1 MMEFKK
7 SYLITVLLILTIIG
21 IPFFFGVA
29 PSSQPFG
36 LILDADYI
44 SSGPY
49 KGNFLVTHEPGAVMI
64 VTPDLEEI
72 WRTDIPGPFCHE
84 SEFMPNGNI
93 MITDTDMHRL
103 IEVNINNPNE
113 IVWEWNTKDSDD
125 INWTAFA
132 IQEEWNQEAIDYVS
146 NQEPEE
152 GDWTHM
158 NDVEFING
166 TERGRSHDSLLV
178 SLRNFDLILEINYTN
193 TKEVLWYYGEPKNHE
208 ILYEQHNPD
217 IRENGNII
225 ICDSE
230 NYRIV
235 EIDYDTKET
244 VWDFYLDFPY
254 GQLRWARDCDDIGNG
269 LYLITDSN
277 NGRVL
282 LVNRETKQI
291 IREYGKDWLVQP
303 YESDYFEING
313 QGYIL
318 TADPLIT
325 SLTIMDFNSGEVLN
339 SVGTPFITNYV
350 RYFGILVNIYYGTL
364 FIVAFKNSPEKKIRD
379 KLRDSNVYIELIHT
393 VLVFFI
399 VTYLATY
406 FVYLA
411 EFGLQDIID
420 AIVANQ

>member
-1 MMEFKK
+1 MEFKK
-7 SYLITVLLILTIIG
+7 KYLITALLILTLGG
-21 IPFFFGVA
+21 IPFFFGIA
-29 PSSQPFG
+29 PSTQPFG

-44 SSGPY
+44 TSGPY
-49 KGNFLVTHEPGAVMI
+49 AGNFLVTHEPGAAVI
-64 VTPDLEEI
+64 VTPELEEI
-72 WRTDIPGPFCHE
+72 WRTDLPGPFCHE

-103 IEVNINNPNE
+103 IEVNINNPDE
-113 IVWEWNTKDSDD
+113 VVWEWDATDSED

-132 IQEEWNQEAIDYVS
+132 IQEGWSEEAVDYVS
-146 NQEPEE
+146 NQEPED

-158 NDVEFING
+158 NDVEFMNG
-166 TERGRSHDSLLV
+166 SKMGRSFDSLLV
-178 SLRNFDLILEINYTN
+178 SLRNFDLILEINYTD
-193 TKEVLWYYGEPKNHE
+193 TKEVLWYYGEPKNYE

-217 IRENGNII
+217 IRDNGNII

-230 NYRIV
+230 NHRII
-235 EIDYDTKET
+235 EIEYESKET
-244 VWDFYLDFPY
+244 VWEFSLEFPY
-254 GQLRWARDCDDIGNG
+254 GELRWARDCDDIGNG

-282 LVNRETKQI
+282 LVNRETKQVI
-291 IREYGKDWLVQP
+291 KEYGKDWLVQP
-303 YESDYFEING
+303 YESDYFEADG
-313 QGYIL
+313 KGYIL

-325 SLTIMDFNSGEVLN
+325 SLTIMDFDSGEVIN

-350 RYFGILVNIYYGTL
+350 RYFGVLVNVYYGAL
-364 FIVAFKNSPEKKIRD
+364 FIVAFKNSPEKRVRD

-393 VLVFFI
+393 ILVFFI
-399 VTYLATY
+399 VIYLATY

-420 AIVANQ
+420 AIVGNQ